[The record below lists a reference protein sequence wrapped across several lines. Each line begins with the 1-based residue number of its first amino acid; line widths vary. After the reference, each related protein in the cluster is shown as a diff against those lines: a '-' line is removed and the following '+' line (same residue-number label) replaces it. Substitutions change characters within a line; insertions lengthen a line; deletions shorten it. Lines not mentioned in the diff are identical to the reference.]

1 MTSGDSQ
8 ENKMIPKK
16 TKIFIAGHKGM
27 VGSAIWRNLESKG
40 YTNLIGETREK
51 LDLRNQQ
58 AVLAYFKKEQPII
71 VIDSA
76 AKVGGILAN
85 NGFQYDFLIENLQI
99 QNNLIDSSHQLG
111 VEKFIFLGSSC
122 IYPKFAPQPIKE
134 EFILTSTLEPTN
146 KGYAIAKIAGV
157 MACEAIRKQFNKNFL
172 SLMPTNLYGSFD
184 NFDLKSSHV
193 LPAMIRKFHEAKI
206 NDNAEVILWGS
217 GTPMREFLFVDDL
230 AEAVSHAI
238 EHNLQEYLYNI
249 GTGKDVTIKELAE
262 TIQKVIGHKG
272 NIIWDKTKPDGAP
285 RKLLDVSKIKETGW
299 QYSTELENGIKMTYQ
314 WYLDNLDT
322 IKKITLRNKD

>member
-71 VIDSA
+71 VIDAA

-99 QNNLIDSSHQLG
+99 QSNLIDSSHQLG

-249 GTGKDVTIKELAE
+249 GTGKDVSIKELAE

-314 WYLDNLDT
+314 WFLDNIDI
-322 IKKITLRNKD
+322 IKKIKL